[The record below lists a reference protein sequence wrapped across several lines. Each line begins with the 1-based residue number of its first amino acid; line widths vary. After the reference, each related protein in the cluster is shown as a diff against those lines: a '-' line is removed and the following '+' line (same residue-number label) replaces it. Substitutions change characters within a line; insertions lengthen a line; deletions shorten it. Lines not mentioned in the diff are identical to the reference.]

1 MIVDK
6 MDLMEKSIAQKLEG
20 RVDKFAADDGAVVNT
35 SIDVDR
41 EHINKEFTQVR
52 VQVSKSSVYNF
63 FISVDKSIEKVPK
76 NFKFPMIS
84 LSLPTI
90 YWFCGDKSKNIIL
103 ICLLCRK
110 YFETKTLRIYLTKT

>member
-1 MIVDK
+1 MDK
-6 MDLMEKSIAQKLEG
+6 MDNMEKSIAQKLEG

-90 YWFCGDKSKNIIL
+90 YWFCGDKSKKIL

-110 YFETKTLRIYLTKT
+110 YFETKTLWNYLTKMR